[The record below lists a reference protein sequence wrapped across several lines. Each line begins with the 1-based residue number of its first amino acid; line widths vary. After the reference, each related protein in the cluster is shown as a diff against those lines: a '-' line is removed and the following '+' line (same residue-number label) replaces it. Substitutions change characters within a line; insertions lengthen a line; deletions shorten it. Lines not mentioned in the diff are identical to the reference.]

1 LARPYVR
8 SPTESHRRGRACSA
22 LRLLTA
28 AIPIA
33 ALTLPLRAQ
42 QTPAGSLTVEGGV
55 AFINPGSPV
64 LPESEFN
71 SRPIPRLPD
80 GHVDLTG
87 PWVGGGTVED
97 IGRDGGLQGDF
108 PLLPWAR
115 ELRDKRR
122 RQDEP
127 YTACLPMG
135 PLRSNPYPWKFA
147 ASYTSKGLTHMYILH
162 ELGDAGNH
170 RVVYMDGRKHPEDLI
185 PTWTGHSIG
194 WWEGDTLVV
203 DAVGFN
209 DRWWFD
215 RRGTPHTEQLHVIER
230 YTRLNYGQIRNN
242 ATLEDPGAFSRPVT
256 LTFTARLLR
265 PDPRTGVG
273 DLLEFICNEDN
284 QYGRAGNF
292 QPGTGG
298 AGNK

>member
-1 LARPYVR
+1 MNRILAV
-8 SPTESHRRGRACSA
+8 SVGVVA
-22 LRLLTA
+22 LC
-28 AIPIA
+28 
-33 ALTLPLRAQ
+33 LPVGAQ
-42 QTPAGSLTVEGGV
+42 NASSITVENGV
-55 AFINPGSPV
+55 GFINPGSPV
-64 LPESEFN
+64 IPESEFN

-80 GHVDLTG
+80 GKVDLTG

-97 IGRDGGLQGDF
+97 IGRDGGLQGEF

-147 ASYTSKGLTHMYILH
+147 AAYTSKGLTHMYILH

-194 WWEGDTLVV
+194 RWEGDSLIV
-203 DAVGFN
+203 DSVGFN
-209 DRWWFD
+209 DKWWFD

-242 ATLEDPGAFSRPVT
+242 ATLEDPGAFSRPVD

-292 QPGTGG
+292 QPGTGK
-298 AGNK
+298 GN

>member
-1 LARPYVR
+1 MRHVLFVSVTLAML
-8 SPTESHRRGRACSA
+8 AF
-22 LRLLTA
+22 
-28 AIPIA
+28 
-33 ALTLPLRAQ
+33 PLGAQ
-42 QTPAGSLTVEGGV
+42 NTSSTTVENGV
-55 AFINPGSPV
+55 GFINPGSPV
-64 LPESEFN
+64 LAEAEFN
-71 SRPIPRLPD
+71 SRPIPKLPD
-80 GHVDLTG
+80 GTVDLTG

-97 IGRDGGLQGDF
+97 IGRDGGLQGEL

-115 ELRDKRR
+115 ELRDRRR

-147 ASYTSKGLTHMYILH
+147 ASYTSKGLTHMYLLH

-170 RVVYMDGRKHPEDLI
+170 RVIYMDGRKHPEDLI

-194 WWEGDTLVV
+194 RWEGDTLVV

-209 DRWWFD
+209 DKWWFD

-230 YTRLNYGQIRNN
+230 YTRLNYGQIRNS
-242 ATLEDPGAFSRPVT
+242 ATLEDPGAFSRPVD

-273 DLLEFICNEDN
+273 DLLEFICNENN
-284 QYGRAGNF
+284 QYGSAGNF
-292 QPGTGG
+292 QPGKG

>member
-1 LARPYVR
+1 MK
-8 SPTESHRRGRACSA
+8 
-22 LRLLTA
+22 RLLA
-28 AIPIA
+28 VSIVIA
-33 ALTLPLRAQ
+33 ALALPLRAQ
-42 QTPAGSLTVEGGV
+42 NTNSTTVENGV
-55 AFINPGSPV
+55 GFINPGSPV
-64 LPESEFN
+64 VPESEFN

-97 IGRDGGLQGDF
+97 IGRDGGFVGEL

-127 YTACLPMG
+127 YTRCLPMG
-135 PLRSNPYPWKFA
+135 PLRSNPYPWTLSA
-147 ASYTSKGLTHMYILH
+147 AYTSKGLTHIYRLH

-170 RVVYMDGRKHPEDLI
+170 RVIYMDGRKHPEDPI
-185 PTWTGHSIG
+185 PTWNGHSIG
-194 WWEGDTLVV
+194 RFEGDTLIV

-209 DRWWFD
+209 DQWWFD

-242 ATLEDPGAFSRPVT
+242 ATIEDPGAFSRPVD

-273 DLLEFICNEDN
+273 DLLEFICNENN
-284 QYGRAGNF
+284 QYGSAGNF
-292 QPGTGG
+292 QPGTGT
-298 AGNK
+298 GNK

>member
-1 LARPYVR
+1 MK
-8 SPTESHRRGRACSA
+8 T
-22 LRLLTA
+22 LL
-28 AIPIA
+28 IVGLSVA
-33 ALTLPLRAQ
+33 ALTCHVRAQ

-80 GHVDLTG
+80 GTVDLTG

-97 IGRDGGLQGDF
+97 IGRDGGLQGEF

-147 ASYTSKGLTHMYILH
+147 AAYTSKGLTHMYILH

-194 WWEGDTLVV
+194 RWEGDTLVV

-209 DRWWFD
+209 DKWWFD

-242 ATLEDPGAFSRPVT
+242 ATLEDPGAFSRPVD

-273 DLLEFICNEDN
+273 DLLEFICNENN
-284 QYGRAGNF
+284 QYGSAGNF

-298 AGNK
+298 GNK

>member
-1 LARPYVR
+1 VKSRSLLLVCLA
-8 SPTESHRRGRACSA
+8 
-22 LRLLTA
+22 L
-28 AIPIA
+28 A
-33 ALTLPLRAQ
+33 ALALPVRAQ
-42 QTPAGSLTVEGGV
+42 NTNSTTVENGV
-55 AFINPGSPV
+55 GFINPGSPV
-64 LPESEFN
+64 IPESEFN

-97 IGRDGGLQGDF
+97 IGRDGGFQGEL

-127 YTACLPMG
+127 YTRCLPMG
-135 PLRSNPYPWKFA
+135 PLRSNPYPWTLTA
-147 ASYTSKGLTHMYILH
+147 AYTSKGLTHIYRLH

-170 RVVYMDGRKHPEDLI
+170 RVIYMDGRKHPEDLI

-194 WWEGDTLVV
+194 RFEGDTLIV

-209 DRWWFD
+209 DKWWFD

-242 ATLEDPGAFSRPVT
+242 ATIEDPGAFSRSVD

-284 QYGRAGNF
+284 QYGIAG
-292 QPGTGG
+292 GL
-298 AGNK
+298 K

>member
-1 LARPYVR
+1 MKPLLIV
-8 SPTESHRRGRACSA
+8 A
-22 LRLLTA
+22 LSVA
-28 AIPIA
+28 V
-33 ALTLPLRAQ
+33 LTLPLWAQ

-64 LPESEFN
+64 LQESEFN

-80 GHVDLTG
+80 GTVDLTG

-97 IGRDGGLQGDF
+97 IGRDGGLQGEF

-194 WWEGDTLVV
+194 RWDGDTLVV

-209 DRWWFD
+209 DKWWFD

-242 ATLEDPGAFSRPVT
+242 ATLEDPGAFSRSVE

-292 QPGTGG
+292 QPGTG

>member
-1 LARPYVR
+1 VNRFAVL
-8 SPTESHRRGRACSA
+8 SIA
-22 LRLLTA
+22 L
-28 AIPIA
+28 A
-33 ALTLPLRAQ
+33 ALSLPVHGQ
-42 QTPAGSLTVEGGV
+42 QTTPAGSLTVEGGV

-80 GHVDLTG
+80 GKVDLTG

-97 IGRDGGLQGDF
+97 IGRDGGLQGEF

-127 YTACLPMG
+127 YTRCLPMG
-135 PLRSNPYPWKFA
+135 PLRSNPYPWKLA

-194 WWEGDTLVV
+194 RWEGDTLVV

-209 DRWWFD
+209 DKWWFD
-215 RRGTPHTEQLHVIER
+215 RRGTPHTEQLHVVER

-242 ATLEDPGAFSRPVT
+242 ATLEDPGAFSRPVD

-265 PDPRTGVG
+265 PDPKTGVG

-292 QPGTGG
+292 QPGTGT
-298 AGNK
+298 GNK

>member
-1 LARPYVR
+1 MRPLLVLAI
-8 SPTESHRRGRACSA
+8 A
-22 LRLLTA
+22 LASLTN
-28 AIPIA
+28 
-33 ALTLPLRAQ
+33 PLRAQ

-64 LPESEFN
+64 VPESEFN

-80 GHVDLTG
+80 GKVDLTG

-97 IGRDGGLQGDF
+97 IGRDGGLQGEF

-115 ELRDKRR
+115 ELRDRRR

-147 ASYTSKGLTHMYILH
+147 AAYTSKGLSHMYILH

-194 WWEGDTLVV
+194 RWEGDTLVV

-209 DRWWFD
+209 DKWWFD

-273 DLLEFICNEDN
+273 DLLEFICNENN
-284 QYGRAGNF
+284 QYGSAGNF
-292 QPGTGG
+292 QPGTG

>member
-1 LARPYVR
+1 MNRFAVLSIALAVL
-8 SPTESHRRGRACSA
+8 S
-22 LRLLTA
+22 
-28 AIPIA
+28 
-33 ALTLPLRAQ
+33 LPVHGQ
-42 QTPAGSLTVEGGV
+42 QTTPAGSLTVEGGV
-55 AFINPGSPV
+55 AFINPRSPV

-80 GHVDLTG
+80 GKVDLTG

-97 IGRDGGLQGDF
+97 IGRDGGLQGEF

-127 YTACLPMG
+127 YTRCLPMG
-135 PLRSNPYPWKFA
+135 PLRSNPYPWKLA

-194 WWEGDTLVV
+194 RWEGDTLVV

-209 DRWWFD
+209 DKWWFD
-215 RRGTPHTEQLHVIER
+215 RRGTPHTEQLHVVER

-242 ATLEDPGAFSRPVT
+242 ATLEDPGAFSRPVD

-265 PDPRTGVG
+265 PDPKTGVG
-273 DLLEFICNEDN
+273 DLLEFICNENN
-284 QYGRAGNF
+284 QYGSAGNF
-292 QPGTGG
+292 QPGTGT
-298 AGNK
+298 GNK

>member
-1 LARPYVR
+1 MNRF
-8 SPTESHRRGRACSA
+8 
-22 LRLLTA
+22 
-28 AIPIA
+28 A
-33 ALTLPLRAQ
+33 ALSIALAAFSLPVQGQ
-42 QTPAGSLTVEGGV
+42 QTTPAGSLTVEGGV

-80 GHVDLTG
+80 GKVDLTG

-97 IGRDGGLQGDF
+97 IGRDGGLQGEF

-127 YTACLPMG
+127 YTRCLPMG
-135 PLRSNPYPWKFA
+135 PLRSNPYPWKLA
-147 ASYTSKGLTHMYILH
+147 ASYTSKGLTHIYILH

-194 WWEGDTLVV
+194 RWEGDTLVV

-209 DRWWFD
+209 DKWWFD
-215 RRGTPHTEQLHVIER
+215 RRGTPHTEQLHVVER

-242 ATLEDPGAFSRPVT
+242 ATLEDPGAFSRPVD

-265 PDPRTGVG
+265 PDPKTGVG

-284 QYGRAGNF
+284 QYGIAG
-292 QPGTGG
+292 GLR
-298 AGNK
+298 

>member
-1 LARPYVR
+1 MKQLLIV
-8 SPTESHRRGRACSA
+8 GCS
-22 LRLLTA
+22 
-28 AIPIA
+28 IA
-33 ALTLPLRAQ
+33 VLTLPLQAQ
-42 QTPAGSLTVEGGV
+42 QAPGGSLTVEGGV

-64 LPESEFN
+64 VPESEFN
-71 SRPIPRLPD
+71 SKPIPRLPD
-80 GHVDLTG
+80 GTVDLTG

-97 IGRDGGLQGDF
+97 IGRDGGLQGEF

-127 YTACLPMG
+127 YTRCLPMG
-135 PLRSNPYPWKFA
+135 PLRSNPYPWKLA
-147 ASYTSKGLTHMYILH
+147 ASYTSKGLTHIYVLH

-170 RVVYMDGRKHPEDLI
+170 RVIYMDGRKHPEDLI

-194 WWEGDTLVV
+194 RFEGDTLVV

-209 DRWWFD
+209 DQWWFD
-215 RRGTPHTEQLHVIER
+215 RRGTPHTEQLHIIER

-242 ATLEDPGAFSRPVT
+242 ATLEDPGAFSRPVD

-265 PDPRTGVG
+265 PDARTGVG

-284 QYGRAGNF
+284 QYGAAGSF
-292 QPGTGG
+292 RPGGG

>member
-1 LARPYVR
+1 M
-8 SPTESHRRGRACSA
+8 
-22 LRLLTA
+22 RLLVL
-28 AIPIA
+28 AIA
-33 ALTLPLRAQ
+33 VAVLTHPLRAQ

-80 GHVDLTG
+80 GTVDLTG

-97 IGRDGGLQGDF
+97 IGRDGGFVGEL

-127 YTACLPMG
+127 YTRCLPMG
-135 PLRSNPYPWKFA
+135 PLRSNPYPWTLSA
-147 ASYTSKGLTHMYILH
+147 AYTSKGLTHIYRLH

-170 RVVYMDGRKHPEDLI
+170 RVIYMDGRKHPEDPI

-194 WWEGDTLVV
+194 RFEGDTLIV

-209 DRWWFD
+209 DKWWFD

-242 ATLEDPGAFSRPVT
+242 ATIDDPGAFSRAVD

-273 DLLEFICNEDN
+273 DLLEFICNENN
-284 QYGRAGNF
+284 QYGSAGNF
-292 QPGTGG
+292 QPGTGT
-298 AGNK
+298 GNK

>member
-1 LARPYVR
+1 M
-8 SPTESHRRGRACSA
+8 
-22 LRLLTA
+22 
-28 AIPIA
+28 A

-80 GHVDLTG
+80 GTVDLTG

-97 IGRDGGLQGDF
+97 IGRDGGLQGEF

-170 RVVYMDGRKHPEDLI
+170 RVVYMDGRKHPDDLI

-194 WWEGDTLVV
+194 RWDGDTLVV
-203 DAVGFN
+203 DAAGFN
-209 DRWWFD
+209 DKWWFD

-242 ATLEDPGAFSRPVT
+242 ATLEDPGAFSRPVD

-273 DLLEFICNEDN
+273 DLLEFICNENN
-284 QYGRAGNF
+284 QYGSAGNF

-298 AGNK
+298 GNK

>member
-1 LARPYVR
+1 VK
-8 SPTESHRRGRACSA
+8 
-22 LRLLTA
+22 RLLA
-28 AIPIA
+28 VSIVIA
-33 ALTLPLRAQ
+33 ALALPLRAQ
-42 QTPAGSLTVEGGV
+42 NTNSTTVENGV
-55 AFINPGSPV
+55 GFINPGSPV
-64 LPESEFN
+64 VPESEFN

-97 IGRDGGLQGDF
+97 IGRDGGFVGEL

-127 YTACLPMG
+127 YTRCLPMG
-135 PLRSNPYPWKFA
+135 PLRSNPYPWTLSA
-147 ASYTSKGLTHMYILH
+147 AYTSKGLTHIYRLH

-170 RVVYMDGRKHPEDLI
+170 RVIYMDGRKHPEDPI
-185 PTWTGHSIG
+185 PTWNGHSIG
-194 WWEGDTLVV
+194 RFEGDTLIV

-209 DRWWFD
+209 DQWWFD

-230 YTRLNYGQIRNN
+230 YTRLNYGQIRNH
-242 ATLEDPGAFSRPVT
+242 ATIDDPGAFSRAVD

-273 DLLEFICNEDN
+273 DLLEFICNENN
-284 QYGRAGNF
+284 QYGSAGNF
-292 QPGTGG
+292 QPGTGT
-298 AGNK
+298 GNK

>member
-1 LARPYVR
+1 MK
-8 SPTESHRRGRACSA
+8 T
-22 LRLLTA
+22 LL
-28 AIPIA
+28 IVGLSVA
-33 ALTLPLRAQ
+33 ALTCHVRAQ

-80 GHVDLTG
+80 GKVDLTG

-97 IGRDGGLQGDF
+97 IGRDGGLQGEF

-147 ASYTSKGLTHMYILH
+147 AAYTSKGLTHMYILH

-194 WWEGDTLVV
+194 RWEGDTLVV

-209 DRWWFD
+209 DKWWFD

-242 ATLEDPGAFSRPVT
+242 ATLEDPGAFSRPVD

-273 DLLEFICNEDN
+273 DLLEFICNENN
-284 QYGRAGNF
+284 QYGSAGNF

-298 AGNK
+298 GNK

>member
-1 LARPYVR
+1 M
-8 SPTESHRRGRACSA
+8 SCRRGRACPA
-22 LRLLTA
+22 RNLLTTA
-28 AIPIA
+28 LALA
-33 ALTLPLRAQ
+33 ALSLPAHAR

-55 AFINPGSPV
+55 AFINPGSPL

-80 GHVDLTG
+80 GKVDLTG

-97 IGRDGGLQGDF
+97 IGRDGGLQGEF

-127 YTACLPMG
+127 YTRCLPMG

-209 DRWWFD
+209 DKWWFD

-242 ATLEDPGAFSRPVT
+242 ATLEDPGAFSRPVN

-284 QYGRAGNF
+284 QYGIAG
-292 QPGTGG
+292 GL
-298 AGNK
+298 K

>member
-1 LARPYVR
+1 VKQLLAA
-8 SPTESHRRGRACSA
+8 SIA
-22 LRLLTA
+22 
-28 AIPIA
+28 IA
-33 ALTLPLRAQ
+33 ALTLPLHGQ
-42 QTPAGSLTVEGGV
+42 QNPTGITVEGGV
-55 AFINPGSPV
+55 GFINPGSPV
-64 LPESEFN
+64 VPESEFN

-115 ELRDKRR
+115 ELRDMRR

-194 WWEGDTLVV
+194 RWEGDTLVI

-209 DRWWFD
+209 DKWWFD

-230 YTRLNYGQIRNN
+230 YMRLNYGQIRNN
-242 ATLEDPGAFSRPVT
+242 ATLEDPGAFSRPVN

-284 QYGRAGNF
+284 QYGKAGNF
-292 QPGTGG
+292 QPGTG
-298 AGNK
+298 AGIK

>member
-1 LARPYVR
+1 MKP
-8 SPTESHRRGRACSA
+8 
-22 LRLLTA
+22 LLIVGLSVA
-28 AIPIA
+28 V
-33 ALTLPLRAQ
+33 LTLPLRAQ

-64 LPESEFN
+64 LQESEFN

-80 GHVDLTG
+80 GKVDLTG

-194 WWEGDTLVV
+194 RWDGDTLVV

-209 DRWWFD
+209 DKWWFD

-242 ATLEDPGAFSRPVT
+242 ATLEDPGAFSRSVE

-292 QPGTGG
+292 QRGTG
-298 AGNK
+298 AVNK

>member
-1 LARPYVR
+1 VTRF
-8 SPTESHRRGRACSA
+8 TA
-22 LRLLTA
+22 LSIAL
-28 AIPIA
+28 A
-33 ALTLPLRAQ
+33 ALALPLHGQ
-42 QTPAGSLTVEGGV
+42 QTPPGSLTVEGGV

-64 LPESEFN
+64 LPETEFN

-80 GHVDLTG
+80 GRVDLTG
-87 PWVGGGTVED
+87 PWVGGGAVED
-97 IGRDGGLQGDF
+97 IERDGGLQPGEF

-115 ELRDKRR
+115 ELREKRR

-170 RVVYMDGRKHPEDLI
+170 RVVYMDGRKHPDDLI

-242 ATLEDPGAFSRPVT
+242 ATLEDPGAFSRPVN
-256 LTFTARLLR
+256 LTFMARLLR
-265 PDPRTGVG
+265 PDPGTGVG

-292 QPGTGG
+292 PPGTG

>member
-1 LARPYVR
+1 MKRFLVV
-8 SPTESHRRGRACSA
+8 A
-22 LRLLTA
+22 LW
-28 AIPIA
+28 IA
-33 ALTLPLRAQ
+33 ALALPLWAQ

-64 LPESEFN
+64 VPESEFN

-147 ASYTSKGLTHMYILH
+147 AAYTSKGLTHMYILH

-194 WWEGDTLVV
+194 RWEGDTLVI

-209 DRWWFD
+209 DKWWFD

-242 ATLEDPGAFSRPVT
+242 ATLDDPGAFSRPVN

-273 DLLEFICNEDN
+273 DLLEFICNENN
-284 QYGRAGNF
+284 QYGSAGNF
-292 QPGTGG
+292 QPGKGD
-298 AGNK
+298 K

>member
-1 LARPYVR
+1 MKTLAIVGL
-8 SPTESHRRGRACSA
+8 SVVV
-22 LRLLTA
+22 
-28 AIPIA
+28 
-33 ALTLPLRAQ
+33 LTLPLRAR

-64 LPESEFN
+64 LPEAEFN

-80 GHVDLTG
+80 GTVDLTG

-97 IGRDGGLQGDF
+97 IGRDGGLQGEF

-194 WWEGDTLVV
+194 RWEGDTLIV

-209 DRWWFD
+209 DKWWFD

-242 ATLEDPGAFSRPVT
+242 ATLEDPGAFSRPVD

-273 DLLEFICNEDN
+273 DLLEFICNENN
-284 QYGRAGNF
+284 QYGSAGNF

-298 AGNK
+298 GNK

>member
-1 LARPYVR
+1 MNTTRVKRFATL
-8 SPTESHRRGRACSA
+8 SIA
-22 LRLLTA
+22 L
-28 AIPIA
+28 A
-33 ALTLPLRAQ
+33 ALSLPVHGRQ
-42 QTPAGSLTVEGGV
+42 TTPAGSLTVEGGV

-64 LPESEFN
+64 LAESEFN

-80 GHVDLTG
+80 GTVDLTG

-97 IGRDGGLQGDF
+97 IGRDGGLQGEF

-127 YTACLPMG
+127 YTRCLPMG

-194 WWEGDTLVV
+194 RWEGDTLVV

-209 DRWWFD
+209 DKWWFD

-242 ATLEDPGAFSRPVT
+242 ATLDDPGAFSRPVN
-256 LTFTARLLR
+256 LTFMARLLR

-284 QYGRAGNF
+284 QYGIAG
-292 QPGTGG
+292 GL
-298 AGNK
+298 K